1 MDAPVPRTWP
11 AVAALLASS
20 LPEALLAAP
29 PKLAPLHLSP
39 NPSRLAGPHGAG
51 AESAGF
57 PSFAYGCSASSY
69 PVNPNAKKQVRR
81 TCRLVIGVCGGGAPT
96 PEEGVSVCTSIVLSR
111 RTPFVAHLQLILRSL
126 SSSSHIAVR
135 IRSSQPTL

>member
-1 MDAPVPRTWP
+1 MEPPVPRTWP

-20 LPEALLAAP
+20 LPDTLLAAP

-39 NPSRLAGPHGAG
+39 NPSRLAGPHGAS
-51 AESAGF
+51 AESAGY

-81 TCRLVIGVCGGGAPT
+81 
-96 PEEGVSVCTSIVLSR
+96 
-111 RTPFVAHLQLILRSL
+111 RTHLI
-126 SSSSHIAVR
+126 
-135 IRSSQPTL
+135 